1 MTEGTTPNQA
11 TTPPP
16 LDGTPP
22 PPLDGPPPVDI
33 ASIAAPPVRPAPKPA
48 SRVTLALSWVTALII
63 AAFAGWIGMRAAEGG
78 TAYRLGVAFGTALFP
93 FLIAAVVR
101 IGFYRLRYGGGGI
114 RTSLRSPWFPLT
126 AALLAALTA
135 AGDIAALA
143 PPAPV
148 DAATAMHVSA
158 PFTLR
163 ETDPAT
169 VQQIEQGLRE
179 DPATRSVAVREV
191 VGADGSVSVLM
202 AADASLRKD
211 DITEVAKGMQE
222 SSGVVPTIET
232 IGGHEVAIIT
242 GPEGVLATWTDAPVL
257 FSVFAPDLPTL
268 RAVIEAVIASG

>member
-1 MTEGTTPNQA
+1 MTEGTTPTPG
-11 TTPPP
+11 TTSPPV
-16 LDGTPP
+16 
-22 PPLDGPPPVDI
+22 DGPPPVDL
-33 ASIAAPPVRPAPKPA
+33 ASVAMPPVRPAPKPA
-48 SRVTLALSWVTALII
+48 SRLTLVLSWVTALII
-63 AAFAGWIGMRAAEGG
+63 AGFAGWIRMRSAEGG

-143 PPAPV
+143 PPPPV

-158 PFTLR
+158 PFTLQ

-202 AADASLRKD
+202 AADASLRKN
-211 DITEVAKGMQE
+211 DIAEIAKGMQE

-232 IGGHEVAIIT
+232 IAGHEVAIIT
-242 GPEGVLATWTDAPVL
+242 GPEGVLATWTDPPL
-257 FSVFAPDLPTL
+257 LYSVFAPDLPTL

>member
-1 MTEGTTPNQA
+1 MTEGTTGTQA
-11 TTPPP
+11 
-16 LDGTPP
+16 TPP
-22 PPLDGPPPVDI
+22 PPGDDPPPQPVAGPPPVDI
-33 ASIAAPPVRPAPKPA
+33 ASITLPPARAASKPD
-48 SRVTLALSWVTALII
+48 SRVTLALSWVAALVITG
-63 AAFAGWIGMRAAEGG
+63 FAGWIAMRGAEGG
-78 TAYRLGVAFGTALFP
+78 TAYRLGVAVGTALFP

-126 AALLAALTA
+126 AALLAALAA

-148 DAATAMHVSA
+148 DAATAMHVRP

-169 VQQIEQGLRE
+169 VQRIEQGLRE
-179 DPATRSVAVREV
+179 DPSTRSVAVREV

-202 AADASLRKD
+202 AADASLRND
-211 DITEVAKGMQE
+211 GIAEIAEGMQE

-232 IGGHEVAIIT
+232 IAGHEVAIIT
-242 GPEGVLATWTDAPVL
+242 GPEGVLATWTDPPL
-257 FSVFAPDLPTL
+257 LYSVFAPDLPTL
-268 RAVIEAVIASG
+268 RTVIEAVIASG